1 MSKILHSRWHAM
13 GLLTLLLLALCPSRA
28 NAISGNVNVSQLG
41 TTTRVDLEGNTT
53 ITVDQDW
60 SLRSIIGADYDLK
73 IILTNGAQL
82 MVDQDKSKSPAIEVK
97 SLDVSGNGE
106 LYVTGKN
113 NGVLLKGGDLKV
125 TDCNASFVGRQD
137 QDGSN
142 YWGTAVE
149 GDINDVII
157 SNAKVDISGALL
169 GIGTSC
175 KKIKITG
182 ANSVL
187 NAWAQWHC
195 IQPEDF
201 IMEGGEVNLTT
212 RIGCPLNVRK
222 GSANITGGKLTIS
235 AGESWCGM
243 RFNEELVA
251 SGCELNI
258 NSTYEAIN
266 SPGGSA
272 TFTNAKVNINVGKSH
287 RGIDLGGNLTI
298 DGTSDFS
305 VNASHEAIYC
315 AGDMS
320 LKADRFYAKARTK
333 ECRAVSVEG
342 QLAIHMGE
350 GTYEA
355 IPGEGDFSIG
365 HEPYPFYAGQGITV
379 DKPYMINGRHDLYNI
394 NIESHDHQYFC
405 DELRTINY
413 QLFHGAIFGPVKITR
428 PDLIHYKQD
437 DTWSHIVDGCF
448 DKSSYSVAELIHF
461 SVPDVITD
469 FINVPVSNPN
479 PGLHIIWY
487 RSYTNEEGR
496 IIYEKLDN
504 DNRTSYYTEADDVG
518 KGISAQFFFDT
529 HINTLTSEVVTVQK
543 RVNNVTPTKPALAFR
558 QNYVWVT
565 NNHPSQEYL
574 LLTTYKDVKNL
585 TEADWANAESSTA
598 SSFRLSGT
606 TGQVNYVY
614 TRYKETQVQ
623 LAGSVVLYDAVYY
636 GTTDQIKDIMF
647 DITDV
652 TANTKVE
659 IGKGGF
665 TPVPINHV
673 IKIDLV
679 TVPGDIVGFQGLKG
693 EDWWIESAVT
703 YYRDAACTQEI
714 HDGEFNRPLDYDT
727 YYKTLYVKFT
737 EPTEVLS
744 GTNPNHAHY
753 VTFTYNNISKEVNFI
768 VSKADGTYNLLDL
781 YATTNGATL
790 DGNYQALYVPAGAT
804 FETPMDYTP
813 VEASTDG
820 ITFWLNGYSQNGVA
834 NTGNPPTLSYY
845 KDSDGQLM
853 LRVNTTNTED
863 GFYGEYRAKQD
874 GRDVPLNS
882 PALFL
887 YVTAPEA
894 TGLAIN
900 PEEITLEPL
909 FGEAQLDATFIPA
922 NAKPLPITWSSDN
935 QNVMVDE
942 TGKVTLGDD
951 AIGETATI
959 TATAGEFTATC
970 TVIVSGQRYP
980 VWLKGTQINTLI
992 QDDVFM
998 DGTVSYEP
1006 GKLTLNGATITGT
1019 ATKPAVKSE
1028 VPNLTINVRGTN
1040 NLSVSSGEA
1049 VALTESAH
1057 IAGDGELN
1065 LTTNSGSNLSVT
1077 LAGYKDITVDDSVK
1091 VSATNNSSSGIG
1103 VLALGNLSVNS
1114 PEAQLRGRGKFA
1126 SVGYGRELV
1135 GNIVEPED
1143 AQPVYYAGL
1152 DGYFIGDA
1160 SGNIVKDDWVTID
1173 GSLIRTENFTGT
1185 LWQEITSNG
1194 TLSSSSETG
1203 KTMKLTYSLE
1213 TPEVAEITFPSF
1225 TRAGSTDKVNGFTI
1239 NDVDAYEY
1247 NDAILY
1253 ALPAETSMMLSVGKG
1268 TRMPVYHMMVK
1279 GAKVAGQ
1286 LVLKLTMTG
1295 RINGAEFTLWFGP
1308 DSMTLDAIKAALGT
1322 AEEIITDVDG
1332 IESETKEDVIYDLS
1346 GRKIERITQP
1356 GIYIKNGKKILVK

>member
-235 AGESWCGM
+235 AGEGWCGM

-305 VNASHEAIYC
+305 VNASNEAIYC

-320 LKADRFYAKARTK
+320 LKADRFYAKSRTDRT
-333 ECRAVSVEG
+333 RAVWVDG
-342 QLAIHMGE
+342 KLTIHMGD
-350 GTYEA
+350 GVYEA
-355 IPGEGDFSIG
+355 HSDNLIPFFAVEGIEIDR
-365 HEPYPFYAGQGITV
+365 PYTVNDIRDISNLNFRYQQTDGFNYGYVFGYKNSGIS
-379 DKPYMINGRHDLYNI
+379 P
-394 NIESHDHQYFC
+394 S
-405 DELRTINY
+405 
-413 QLFHGAIFGPVKITR
+413 VKITR
-428 PDLIHYKQD
+428 PDLRYYDETDQAHY
-437 DTWSHIVDGCF
+437 TVAGCF
-448 DKSSYSVAELIHF
+448 DKGTYTVGETIHF
-461 SVPDVITD
+461 NAPSVITD
-469 FINVPVSNPN
+469 FINKPVSNPN
-479 PGLHIIWY
+479 PTLNVVWY
-487 RSYTNEEGR
+487 RQYKDENGKSIWEQIN
-496 IIYEKLDN
+496 N
-504 DNRTSYYTEADDVG
+504 DGRTSYIVGAEDVN
-518 KGISAQFFFDT
+518 KSIVAYFFYDT
-529 HINTLTSEVVTVQK
+529 HYSSIQTEFVSVQK
-543 RVNNVTPTKPALAFR
+543 RVNNITPDKPKLAFR

-565 NNHPSQEYL
+565 NNNPSQEYL

-614 TRYKETQVQ
+614 TRYKETTTQ
-623 LAGSVVLYDAVYY
+623 LPGSVVLYDAVYY

-659 IGKGGF
+659 MGKGGF

-727 YYKTLYVKFT
+727 YYKILYVKFT

-744 GTNPNHAHY
+744 GMNPNHAHY

-845 KDSDGQLM
+845 KDSDGHLM

-1049 VALTESAH
+1049 MALTESAH

-1077 LAGYKDITVDDSVK
+1077 LAGYKDITVEDSVK

-1185 LWQEITSNG
+1185 LWQEITSKG

-1268 TRMPVYHMMVK
+1268 TMMPVYHMMVK
-1279 GAKVAGQ
+1279 GAKIAGQ

-1308 DSMTLDAIKAALGT
+1308 DDMTLAQIKAAMDT